1 MRPRRTPRQ
10 PRPVHLNTIERA
22 IEGARKL
29 PEAAVEALK
38 IALDSTLTEF
48 GQGIDCAPRWCCM
61 ADAMNVA
68 EALAQIG
75 ICSDDN
81 SKAIIHGGHQVLADV
96 QQRRTA
102 GGSWTLRGNAKRLTR
117 PSGCTAYSSTTAP
130 AVSTNKPCKP
140 CAPAAHKP
148 APETPPLAPSSSTGR
163 SNEHAHHHHCPA
175 GR

>member
-102 GGSWTLRGNAKRLTR
+102 GGSWTLRGIERKTLDEAIWMHGVQLDHCSRREYEQAVQTVRARCSQARAGNA
-117 PSGCTAYSSTTAP
+117 P
-130 AVSTNKPCKP
+130 
-140 CAPAAHKP
+140 
-148 APETPPLAPSSSTGR
+148 TG
-163 SNEHAHHHHCPA
+163 SVVIH
-175 GR
+175 GQIQ